1 MTQEE
6 INKMGKYIL
15 TIIASG
21 KAIPLSWG
29 ISSPSTIIYEKMA
42 SLKFK
47 VQGYLYTGDV
57 IVSYNVGDDAFEVFT
72 FKNGEVRD
80 HLELVYLNELV
91 KKIDIIIETKNDKS
105 KEYHEKT
112 KKDFIEFFSGR

>member
-1 MTQEE
+1 
-6 INKMGKYIL
+6 
-15 TIIASG
+15 
-21 KAIPLSWG
+21 
-29 ISSPSTIIYEKMA
+29 MA

-91 KKIDIIIETKNDKS
+91 EKIDVIVETKNDKS
-105 KEYHEKT
+105 
-112 KKDFIEFFSGR
+112 